1 MTDPVAPKNAR
12 PRTRKRKK
20 GDLLPNTRTIREC
33 ERRKWC
39 VGAVE
44 QTIPG
49 TFIKRD
55 FVGLFDQ
62 IAFDPAIGILGIQST
77 GEGPTSAGHH
87 AEREAKIAGSAA
99 AMKWLRSGGRIEVW
113 SWAVRGARG
122 AVKVWTLRRSRAFI
136 VDNAIGW
143 SEEEAS

>member
-1 MTDPVAPKNAR
+1 MTDAAAKPAR

-20 GDLLPNTRTIREC
+20 GDLLPNTRTVREC
-33 ERRKWC
+33 ERRGWL

-44 QTIPG
+44 ITIPG

-55 FVGLFDQ
+55 FAGIFDQ
-62 IAFDPAIGILGIQST
+62 IACHPSVGIVGIQST

-87 AEREAKIAGSAA
+87 AERETKLAA
-99 AMKWLRSGGRIEVW
+99 SNNAACWLASGGAMEVW

-122 AVKVWTLRRSRAFI
+122 EEKLWTLRRTRAF
-136 VDNAIGW
+136 VADGRIGW
-143 SEEEAS
+143 TPVE